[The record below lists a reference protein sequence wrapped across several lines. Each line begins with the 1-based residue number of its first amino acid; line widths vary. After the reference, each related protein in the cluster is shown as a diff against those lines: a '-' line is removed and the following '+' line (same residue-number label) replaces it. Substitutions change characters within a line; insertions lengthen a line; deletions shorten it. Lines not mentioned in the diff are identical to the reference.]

1 VFTKAILEEYRNK
14 H

>member
-1 VFTKAILEEYRNK
+1 VFTKTILEEYRNK